1 MVIQAKDDRT
11 KRSDLGL
18 DEKRIVDLVERLKP
32 LLDRID
38 ALPRRGQYPTNV
50 SSTICGK
57 RAMTDVP
64 LYVSAVTSMFPG
76 KLYRGNA

>member
-38 ALPRRGQYPTNV
+38 ALPR
-50 SSTICGK
+50 K
-57 RAMTDVP
+57 RPIPDKRFFDD
-64 LYVSAVTSMFPG
+64 LWG
-76 KLYRGNA
+76 EGDD